1 MSIWLK
7 LLTGIAA
14 TGLATSGWYVF
25 ERQALLVRLGAR
37 TIPIFAA
44 HHVGDARIRWKSDS
58 GWTFR
63 TARIAGTAS
72 PAERAR
78 ITAEIA
84 ALPGIHA
91 AVWAAE

>member
-1 MSIWLK
+1 MPAWLK

-14 TGLATSGWYVF
+14 TGLATNGWYMF
-25 ERQALLVRLGAR
+25 ESQALLARLGAS
-37 TIPIFAA
+37 TIPILAA
-44 HHVGDARIRWKSDS
+44 HGVGDARIRWKSAS

-72 PAERAR
+72 PVQQAI
-78 ITAEIA
+78 ITREIA

-91 AVWAAE
+91 AVWRAE